1 MIILGIET
9 SCDDTAISLVKGS
22 GGLRRPRFQILAQ
35 VISSQTAAHASW
47 GGVVP
52 NLAKREHTK
61 NLVPV
66 LREAL
71 GKAKLI
77 KGLTLHLGLKVKPW
91 QIKVTPWGSKGI
103 AFNAVKKI
111 LAREP
116 ELLEQFLEFIPTL
129 APPKID
135 AIAVTVGPGLEPA
148 LWTGINLARALA
160 LVWKKPVIPV
170 NHLEG
175 HIVSV
180 LAPRGRLLGQGLKGR
195 PWSIKFPA
203 LALIVSGG
211 HTELVIM
218 SDWLKYKIIGQT
230 RDDAAGEAFD
240 KVARL
245 LDLPYPGG
253 PAISELAKIYTNQ
266 GLPLG
271 QGLKDSPWSLPRP
284 MINSPDFDFS
294 FSGLKTAVR
303 YLLQKIPRTVL
314 DGSQGLSLKI
324 KIAADFQQAVVDV
337 LLAKTAKALE
347 KYRPKTL
354 IVAGGVSANQS
365 LRQQFGARLAADY
378 PEVKLL
384 LPTPSLSIDNATMI
398 ALAGYLRFY
407 RGEALLPSLK
417 AALLKAEGRLVLK

>member
-9 SCDDTAISLVKGS
+9 SCDDTAVSLVKGS
-22 GGLRRPRFQILAQ
+22 GGRRRPRFQILAQ
-35 VISSQTAAHASW
+35 VVSSQTAAHAPW

-52 NLAKREHTK
+52 NLAKREHAK
-61 NLVPV
+61 NLIPV
-66 LREAL
+66 LKEAL
-71 GKAKLI
+71 AKARLI
-77 KGLTLHLGLKVKPW
+77 RGSTSYFRLKVE
-91 QIKVTPWGSKGI
+91 SCR
-103 AFNAVKKI
+103 KI

-116 ELLEQFLEFIPTL
+116 ELLKQFLAVIPTL
-129 APPKID
+129 APPKIN